1 MIIFGDTRIIDV
13 VVSGT
18 YITKG
23 IFIDD
28 GLNEILVFSKS
39 TTFISPTNFNI
50 GDIADYAIIINN
62 KLYTNI
68 TITSDNND
76 ELTIKNNKVTFN
88 KIGEYKLTLSYQT
101 FKKTITVNVE
111 DIIVDIS

>member
-1 MIIFGDTRIIDV
+1 MITFGDTRIIDV

-50 GDIADYAIIINN
+50 GDIADYAIIIRR
-62 KLYTNI
+62 I
-68 TITSDNND
+68 EIFD
-76 ELTIKNNKVTFN
+76 
-88 KIGEYKLTLSYQT
+88 KIGY
-101 FKKTITVNVE
+101 NVLV
-111 DIIVDIS
+111 IY